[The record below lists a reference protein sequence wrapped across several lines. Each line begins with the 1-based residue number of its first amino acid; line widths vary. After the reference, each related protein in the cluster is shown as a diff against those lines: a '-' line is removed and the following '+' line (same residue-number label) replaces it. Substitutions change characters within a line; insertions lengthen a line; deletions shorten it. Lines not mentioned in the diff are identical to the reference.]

1 MKNDMATPLSIHVMT
16 GSDDPFCKMLDES
29 GVSFTRCPQQPGVIM
44 NAGDTIQI
52 VQDIALNAALPAAI
66 ATVLVAWIKSRTSRK
81 AMFTTKD
88 NEVLHAFEGMSPDEI
103 ERLVKLSRSIAV
115 IDTAQK
121 TKNKKG

>member
-1 MKNDMATPLSIHVMT
+1 
-16 GSDDPFCKMLDES
+16 
-29 GVSFTRCPQQPGVIM
+29 M